1 MQLAINLYK
10 SFFMS
15 ELKLSIFIILLSILS
30 SLFKVNVM
38 SNITAKIIE
47 SIKNNKVDV
56 SYNLFYYFIIVYV
69 IYLILINLYKLSE
82 KYFKIKIKEYFRKNL
97 IKYLLELNNENFKDI
112 NFIKFASPM
121 FRFCNSSF
129 FIFNSIYNTLLP
141 NITILFVVLV
151 YFLYYS
157 PLLALIFL
165 IGNVFIIIYF
175 YYKSKI
181 FLQNGIKHEEIT
193 NIIETYILET
203 LTSIDKI
210 IFRGMIDDEINT
222 INKKSNYIFNYSY
235 NYYKN
240 LLHENIIVN
249 IILFITIF
257 TCLYKLITLYYS
269 KSISSTIFITF
280 ITILLLYKDYL
291 VSTLNDMYS
300 IIEMIS
306 RTIYMPNIFESNDLN
321 TNIILNKPLL
331 NYDNI
336 RFENIS
342 FKYNNTNNYIY
353 KNFNLNIKT
362 DNIIGIIGL
371 SGNGKSTFAKL
382 LIKAYKYDGNIY
394 IDNVNIND
402 INTNYLRKNILYV
415 NQNSKL
421 FNKNMMNN
429 ILYGCNN
436 IDQCQKDIEEFLKY
450 PKIKELYK
458 NIDFKNKSCG
468 LGGENLSGGQR
479 QVINI
484 INGLINPSKII
495 ILDEPTNALDQELK
509 KEIIDI
515 IKYFKKNK
523 KCIIIIS
530 HDTDIMKIFDDVI
543 KIEKIN

>member
-1 MQLAINLYK
+1 
-10 SFFMS
+10 
-15 ELKLSIFIILLSILS
+15 
-30 SLFKVNVM
+30 M

-47 SIKNNKVDV
+47 SVKNNKVDL
-56 SYNLFYYFIIVYV
+56 SYNLFYYFIIISL
-69 IYLILINLYKLSE
+69 IYLLITNVYKLTQ
-82 KYFKIKIKEYFRKNL
+82 KYFKTKLKEYIRKGLIKE
-97 IKYLLELNNENFKDI
+97 LLTIHNENFKDI
-112 NFIKFASPM
+112 NFIKFASPI
-121 FRFCNSSF
+121 FKFSDSSF
-129 FIFNSIYNTLLP
+129 YIFNSIYNTLLP
-141 NITILFVVLV
+141 NITLLFVVLC
-151 YFLYYS
+151 YFLMYS
-157 PLLALIFL
+157 PILALIFF
-165 IGNVFIIIYF
+165 IGNLLIVFYF
-175 YYKSKI
+175 YYKSKTFI
-181 FLQNGIKHEEIT
+181 SEGVKHVNKTNNIEI
-193 NIIETYILET
+193 NILET

-210 IFRGMIDDEINT
+210 IFRGMIDDEISF
-222 INKKSNYIFNYSY
+222 ISKKSDYICSYSY

-240 LLHENIIVN
+240 LLNENFIVN

-257 TCLYKLITLYYS
+257 ICLYKLITLYYS
-269 KSISSTIFITF
+269 KNISSTIFITF
-280 ITILLLYKDYL
+280 ITILLLYKDYFI
-291 VSTLNDMYS
+291 STLNDMYT

-306 RTIYMPNIFESNDLN
+306 RTLNISDIFDLN
-321 TNIILNKPLL
+321 NINSVSTNVILNEPLL

-342 FKYNNTNNYIY
+342 FKYNNTNTNNYIY

-421 FNKNMMNN
+421 FNKNVMNN
-429 ILYGCNN
+429 ILYGCDN

-468 LGGENLSGGQR
+468 LGGENISGGQR

-484 INGLINPSKII
+484 INGLITPSKII
-495 ILDEPTNALDQELK
+495 ILDEPTNALDPELK

-523 KCIIIIS
+523 ECIIIIS
-530 HDTDIMKIFDDVI
+530 HDKDIMKIFDDVV